1 MIIVDTREK
10 ARAIELILKTF
21 EEANEPYVRQ
31 KLDVG
36 DYQNTNRPWIVVD
49 RKQNLL
55 EVANNIGQDRI
66 RFLNE
71 IRRAEASGI
80 HIVFLVEHG
89 YGITKFSDVQQWVN
103 PRLKD
108 SPMAISGE
116 RLYQKMLALKNG
128 HDIEWR
134 FCSKEETGSEILK
147 ILEV

>member
-80 HIVFLVEHG
+80 HIVFPV
-89 YGITKFSDVQQWVN
+89 SDCIRKCL
-103 PRLKD
+103 RLRTAMT
-108 SPMAISGE
+108 S
-116 RLYQKMLALKNG
+116 NG
-128 HDIEWR
+128 AFVRKKRQEAR
-134 FCSKEETGSEILK
+134 S
-147 ILEV
+147 